1 LRQEKQDYYAV
12 LGVPRGAGEEEIK
25 KAYRKLAFKYHPD
38 LNKEPT
44 ASEHFKEINQAYEVL
59 SDPEKK
65 AKYDRWGQADAG
77 WGRGF
82 EGFGFGGLGDL
93 FDAFFSGTTTTT
105 RRAAQRGADI
115 QAHLTITFEEAA
127 QGVEHDVEVQR
138 VENCSQCFGSGSHPG
153 SQPEQCP
160 VCSGAGQVRRAQEGL
175 FGRFV
180 SVSTCERC
188 GGEGKVI
195 AEPCS
200 QCNGTGKQ
208 KVTRQ
213 LTVGVP
219 AGVEDGTQLRL
230 SGEGHSGS
238 HDGPPGNL
246 YILLS
251 VQPHPLFRREGD
263 DLVYQLALNF
273 AQASLGHKVKIPTMD
288 GKQELKIPP
297 GTQSGREFVFKGKG
311 VPHLHDR
318 GKGDLVVQVSVL
330 TPSSLTKEQR
340 RLLEKLADTLGTP
353 EIPAE
358 EA

>member
-1 LRQEKQDYYAV
+1 MRQEKQDYYAV

-127 QGVEHDVEVQR
+127 QGVEHGVEVQR

-263 DLVYQLALNF
+263 DLVYQLDLNF